1 MSTGRRF
8 LCHYLLILFNIKIF
22 IGTLNFI
29 LSLGVFERENAIIHL
44 IFRIISNCIVC
55 SRVFHREDSAYTGYI
70 LVPYSSGINYLF
82 LIRLIIKNRQAQ
94 LKNNFYSPVPSNG
107 DFQKQLWY
115 WKKIYVTFYY
125 LIKLCGISST
135 NKFLLFSLLYFLSF
149 EKRMT
154 SENSEEIKE
163 VTDFVASNTNMCCMN
178 FSFIL

>member
-1 MSTGRRF
+1 MKRF
-8 LCHYLLILFNIKIF
+8 SSSNSKILYLFNFIYFHLKFCPVVIVIF
-22 IGTLNFI
+22 MR
-29 LSLGVFERENAIIHL
+29 LSP
-44 IFRIISNCIVC
+44 C